1 MEEEEK
7 IKEKEKKGR
16 KPLSITYVFENEKY
30 LNILFLLYYCMLF
43 RKKQKKKFLKQALIK
58 DQFALFGNTTKPFNS
73 SYYWPTPPEYP
84 TEILVDDHFKQR
96 RIKQKVRNTDHRHRS
111 KSQNKDNTEEQ
122 WSLEKVMVHRTAV
135 TVYTII
141 LQQKIR
147 QCDLGFLDTKELNDF
162 KGKKPEQFY
171 YDNLF
176 ETEPQLTKYLG
187 TLKSVTIMILGERI
201 GILPLEDI
209 EK

>member
-1 MEEEEK
+1 MNERK
-7 IKEKEKKGR
+7 TGKKGR
-16 KPLSITYVFENEKY
+16 KPLSITYVIENEKY

-73 SYYWPTPPEYP
+73 SYYWPTPEYP
-84 TEILVDDHFKQR
+84 TEILVDNHFKQR

-111 KSQNKDNTEEQ
+111 KHQNKDTPEEQ
-122 WSLEKVMVHRTAV
+122 WSLDEVMVHRTAV

-147 QCDLGFLDTKELNDF
+147 QCDLGFLEKKELDDF
-162 KGKKPEQFY
+162 RGKNPEQFY
-171 YDNLF
+171 VDNLF
-176 ETEPQLTKYLG
+176 ETETQLTKYLG
-187 TLKSVTIMILGERI
+187 TLK
-201 GILPLEDI
+201 
-209 EK
+209 KN